1 MKMFAGLGNPGAEYA
16 ATRHNVGFMLADAL
30 AARWDAAGWRAK
42 QDALVAEARLGAE
55 KILLVKPLTYM
66 NESGRAVGPLLS
78 WYKLDPN
85 DLIVAHDDMDLPVGT
100 IRLRKKGS
108 AGGHNGMKSIL
119 YHVQDENFP
128 RVRIGVGHPVHGREQ
143 VIRHVLSPFSGED
156 LQKIREAIEYLLP
169 AVECIVTEGIDLA
182 MNKYNPKKEKKP
194 KEPKPSE
201 NEEVQHLQN
210 ETNAHGRPE
219 ENKEQPETERNLDG

>member
-30 AARWDAAGWRAK
+30 AARWGATAWRTK

-78 WYKLDPN
+78 WYKLEPG

-119 YHVQDENFP
+119 YHVKDENFP
-128 RVRIGVGHPVHGREQ
+128 RVRIGVGHPAHEHEQ

-156 LQKIREAIEYLLP
+156 EQTIRKTIEYLLP
-169 AVECIVTEGIDLA
+169 AVESIIVEGIDLA
-182 MNKYNPKKEKKP
+182 MNKFNPKKVKKP
-194 KEPKPSE
+194 KEAKKNAAEQNEQSE
-201 NEEVQHLQN
+201 MNNTN
-210 ETNAHGRPE
+210 ETNESTGQTETGR
-219 ENKEQPETERNLDG
+219 RLDG

>member
-1 MKMFAGLGNPGAEYA
+1 MKMFAGLGNPGTEYA

-30 AARWDAAGWRAK
+30 AARWDAASWRLK
-42 QDALVAEARLGAE
+42 QDALVAEARLGTE

-66 NESGRAVGPLLS
+66 NESGRAIGPLLS
-78 WYKLDPN
+78 WYKLAPN
-85 DLIVAHDDMDLPVGT
+85 NLIVAHDDMDLPVGM

-128 RVRIGVGHPVHGREQ
+128 RVRIGVGHPVHGRDQ
-143 VIRHVLSPFSGED
+143 VIRHVLSPFSAED
-156 LQKIREAIEYLLP
+156 AQKIREAIDYLLP

-182 MNKYNPKKEKKP
+182 MNKYNPSKTKKSKETKTAEGQNEKKCDM
-194 KEPKPSE
+194 EQ
-201 NEEVQHLQN
+201 EEGSR
-210 ETNAHGRPE
+210 EI
-219 ENKEQPETERNLDG
+219 DG

>member
-30 AARWDAAGWRAK
+30 AARWNASGWRTK
-42 QDALVAEARLGAE
+42 QDALVSEARLGAE

-78 WYKLDPN
+78 WYKLAPE

-156 LQKIREAIEYLLP
+156 AQKIHEAIEYLLP
-169 AVECIVTEGIDLA
+169 AVECILTEGIDLA
-182 MNKYNPKKEKKP
+182 MNKYNPKKVKKP
-194 KEPKPSE
+194 KEPKPA
-201 NEEVQHLQN
+201 EEQQ
-210 ETNAHGRPE
+210 
-219 ENKEQPETERNLDG
+219 EQPDNTEQTERSMNSDA

>member
-30 AARWDAAGWRAK
+30 AAHWDTASWRLK
-42 QDALVAEARLGAE
+42 QDALVTEARIGAE

-66 NESGRAVGPLLS
+66 NESGRAIGPLLS
-78 WYKLDPN
+78 WYKLDAS

-119 YHVQDENFP
+119 YHVRDENFP
-128 RVRIGVGHPVHGREQ
+128 RVRIGVGHPVHGRDQ
-143 VIRHVLSPFSGED
+143 VIRHVLSPFSSED
-156 LQKIREAIEYLLP
+156 AQKIREAIDYLLP
-169 AVECIVTEGIDLA
+169 AVDCILTEGIDLA
-182 MNKYNPKKEKKP
+182 MNKYNPKREKKP
-194 KEPKPSE
+194 RPPK
-201 NEEVQHLQN
+201 NAEEQSAQN
-210 ETNAHGRPE
+210 EANESGKLDE
-219 ENKEQPETERNLDG
+219 SMEQTERSGNSNG

>member
-1 MKMFAGLGNPGAEYA
+1 MKMFAGLGNPGAEYT

-30 AARWDAAGWRAK
+30 AARWNASGWRTK
-42 QDALVAEARLGAE
+42 QDALVSEARLGAE

-78 WYKLDPN
+78 WYKLAPE

-156 LQKIREAIEYLLP
+156 AQKIHEAIEYLLP
-169 AVECIVTEGIDLA
+169 AVECILTEGIDLA
-182 MNKYNPKKEKKP
+182 MNKYNPKKVKKP
-194 KEPKPSE
+194 REPKPA
-201 NEEVQHLQN
+201 EEQQ
-210 ETNAHGRPE
+210 
-219 ENKEQPETERNLDG
+219 EQPDNTEQTERSMNSDG

>member
-30 AARWDAAGWRAK
+30 AARWNASGWRTK
-42 QDALVAEARLGAE
+42 QDALVSEARLGAE
-55 KILLVKPLTYM
+55 KVLLVKPLTYM

-78 WYKLDPN
+78 WYKLAPE

-156 LQKIREAIEYLLP
+156 AQKIREAIEYLLP
-169 AVECIVTEGIDLA
+169 AVECILTEGIDLA
-182 MNKYNPKKEKKP
+182 MNKYNPKKVKKP
-194 KEPKPSE
+194 REPKPA
-201 NEEVQHLQN
+201 EEQQ
-210 ETNAHGRPE
+210 
-219 ENKEQPETERNLDG
+219 EQPDNTEQTERSMNSDG